1 MGIRTKYTEHSRDRF
16 INELKRVGFK
26 NARKLDRGSVR
37 KSVIDREK
45 LIVK

>member
-1 MGIRTKYTEHSRDRF
+1 MGIRTKPTEYSRDRF
-16 INELKRVGFK
+16 LNELKRVGFK

-37 KSVIDREK
+37 NPIVDREK